1 LLRKHNNKR
10 KSIIMGS
17 SFNGDPNLK
26 DSYGKT
32 ELIIAS
38 HYGYKDIVK
47 LLLDKG
53 ADPNIQDNNGQ
64 TALMYASSFGH
75 KDIVELLLDRDAD
88 TNLKDNN
95 GYTAMTCAIKY
106 DRPEIVE
113 LIKGHIA
120 LQHALQHALQNLAM
134 TKSMISLPSPLEY
147 LDYDI
152 MKEIMICNRAYN
164 HSVHMRMKG

>member
-1 LLRKHNNKR
+1 MNRGK
-10 KSIIMGS
+10 GT
-17 SFNGDPNLK
+17 DPNLK